1 MATKMKRPKREPI
14 ALAQMRPFTLFL
26 VLSGCI
32 AVTFGFI
39 HLTAVIGWLKKL
51 LSALGPVLF
60 GAIFAYLLNP
70 AMEIFEKRINKLFAK
85 PLAKH
90 PKLHAVPRVVSSLLA
105 VLLFAGSLT
114 LLAVSTFSQV
124 VDGISTFLDKLP
136 EYIDNITEWVDH
148 FLHDNG
154 NLTKYANALIERI
167 SATEIGTGQVD
178 TVDITQK
185 ILSMLASGA
194 TSTLGFVYNVVVGFI
209 ITIYLLISKERFLR
223 QWKQVLYAVA
233 SPGVAKKIDEE
244 MVNANEIFGTAIL
257 GKMIDSLLIG
267 SICFMFNTI
276 MSMPYATLIAVII
289 GVTNMI
295 PYFGPIIG
303 AIPCVLLLLMESPTK
318 ALYFLIFIVVLQ
330 QIDANLLDPRIVGK
344 SIGLP
349 AFWELFAC
357 LLGGGLFGIIGLV
370 LGVPAFALVYR
381 LVKRAVQEKLQERG
395 RRDQIESEFLAVQL
409 GITDLDMEPDREEN
423 QETDLSLHDLDDD
436 SGEQSDSADD
446 A

>member
-1 MATKMKRPKREPI
+1 MAKPKREPI
-14 ALAQMRPFTLFL
+14 VLAQMRPFTLFL

-39 HLTAVIGWLKKL
+39 HIVSVAKWVGKVI
-51 LSALGPVLF
+51 SALGPVIF

-70 AMEIFEKRINKLFAK
+70 AMEVCEKRIRRIFAK
-85 PLAKH
+85 PLEKH
-90 PKLHAVPRVVSSLLA
+90 EKLHMLPRVASALLV

-136 EYIDNITEWVDH
+136 QYIDNITAWVDR
-148 FLHDNG
+148 FLHN
-154 NLTKYANALIERI
+154 NSSLTKYINELINRFE
-167 SATEIGTGQVD
+167 ATEFGTGQVD
-178 TVDITQK
+178 TMDVTQK
-185 ILSMLASGA
+185 ILSVLASGA
-194 TSTLGFVYNVVVGFI
+194 AGTLGFVYNVVVGFV

-223 QWKQVLYAVA
+223 QWKQILYVLV
-233 SPGVAKKIDEE
+233 SEKTAKFIDSG
-244 MVNANEIFGTAIL
+244 MVEANKIFGTAIL

-267 SICFMFNTI
+267 AICFISNTI
-276 MSMPYATLIAVII
+276 MGMPYATLIAVII

-295 PYFGPIIG
+295 PYFGPIFG
-303 AIPCVLLLLMESPTK
+303 AIPCILLLLMESPGK

-357 LLGGGLFGIIGLV
+357 LLGGGLFGVPGLV
-370 LGVPAFALVYR
+370 LGVPIFALVYQFTKKI
-381 LVKRAVQEKLQERG
+381 VKDELQRRG
-395 RRDQIESEFLAVQL
+395 RRNQIDKDVLSEKLGMDDLGMDPDDAASRR
-409 GITDLDMEPDREEN
+409 GITLDALGE
-423 QETDLSLHDLDDD
+423 DD
-436 SGEQSDSADD
+436 SDSDAPE
-446 A
+446 